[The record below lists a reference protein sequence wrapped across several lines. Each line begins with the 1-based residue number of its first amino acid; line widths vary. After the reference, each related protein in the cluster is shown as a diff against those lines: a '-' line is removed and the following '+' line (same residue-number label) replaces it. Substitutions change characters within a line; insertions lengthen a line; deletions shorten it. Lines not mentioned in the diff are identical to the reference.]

1 MVHIIRQR
9 DPLFEQELGR
19 DFKPVAVIQGDFT
32 IVIRWDGPNLLYS
45 DRNDPSIA
53 GIIEEGNPLRQS
65 VPDDG
70 RVRMLQRWQ
79 RRVRFTSLDQ
89 SRECVLVTDLGEAL
103 GMDAIVVPCRDG
115 TAGVSDDDS
124 VEYAHAIELLDWAA
138 GRQRFYAQRRTEAEP
153 LRTAAWLAALRER
166 AEEILRAKKGQST
179 FGYSGILGQ
188 TTGLVRS

>member
-32 IVIRWDGPNLLYS
+32 IVIRWDGPNLVYA

-53 GIIEEGNPLRQS
+53 GIVDEGNPLRQS

-103 GMDAIVVPCRDG
+103 GMDAIVVPCREGSDAV
-115 TAGVSDDDS
+115 TADDS
-124 VEYAHAIELLDWAA
+124 VDYSHAIELLDWAA
-138 GRQRFYAQRRTEAEP
+138 DRQRFYAQRRTAAEP
-153 LRTAAWLAALRER
+153 LRTAAWLNALRER
-166 AEEILRAKKGQST
+166 AEEILRARKGQST